1 MRRSFF
7 PQIHLPALF
16 ILAALLAYSGNLNSY
31 FVSDDFVQIGKVLHG
46 DFSVAWGQE
55 HGGFFRP
62 LFILS
67 YIIDSRI
74 WHDRPFGF
82 HLTNILLHALNSLL
96 VFKLGLRLFQNLK
109 LPAKSL
115 KAATGAAAVL
125 FLVHPSHTEAVT
137 WISGRA
143 DLLATL
149 FCLAALSSYC
159 AYVNARRIAY
169 MVLALGL
176 GAIALLAKESAICLP
191 FLILIVGLYF
201 SRRIKVLVDLG
212 LFVVMLIAFILVRAT
227 FLGSTLRLRDRPS
240 SEFQSG

>member
-1 MRRSFF
+1 MRWRLF
-7 PQIHLPALF
+7 QIYLPALF
-16 ILAALLAYSGNLNSY
+16 VLAALLAYSSNLNSY
-31 FVSDDFVQIGKVLHG
+31 FLSDDFVQIGKVLHG
-46 DFSVAWGQE
+46 DLSVAWGQE

-67 YIIDSRI
+67 YIVDSRI

-82 HLTNILLHALNSLL
+82 HLTNILLHALSSLL
-96 VFKLGLRLFQNLK
+96 VFKLGLRLFQDSK

-149 FCLAALSSYC
+149 FCLAALWSYC

-176 GAIALLAKESAICLP
+176 GAVALLAKESAICLP

-201 SRRIKVLVDLG
+201 SRGI
-212 LFVVMLIAFILVRAT
+212 
-227 FLGSTLRLRDRPS
+227 
-240 SEFQSG
+240 